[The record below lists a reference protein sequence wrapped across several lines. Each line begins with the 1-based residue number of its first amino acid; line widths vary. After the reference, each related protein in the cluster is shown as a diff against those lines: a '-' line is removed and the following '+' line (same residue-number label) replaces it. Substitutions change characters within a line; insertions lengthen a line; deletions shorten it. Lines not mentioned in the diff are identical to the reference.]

1 MVFVRIREAK
11 EEDCGN
17 ILRLI
22 RVKFAGQ
29 KTGSQRGSERRGWR
43 GPGGGRGCGGGGSRE
58 EEVGAEGGVRPGVYS
73 RSCGALRR

>member
-29 KTGSQRGSERRGWR
+29 KPGSQSVVA
-43 GPGGGRGCGGGGSRE
+43 GGVGEEAEGREEEEGE
-58 EEVGAEGGVRPGVYS
+58 EEVGAWRGGGIRGK
-73 RSCGALRR
+73 RWELREEV